1 MPKFYLE
8 IYKKREGKLKLF
20 ASLGTFTMASE
31 CNGAPGA
38 DMALLGFFL
47 NIGERLSSSKEQFVL
62 FDGAVKENSN

>member
-1 MPKFYLE
+1 M
-8 IYKKREGKLKLF
+8 KLF

-47 NIGERLSSSKEQFVL
+47 NIGERVSSSKEQFVL